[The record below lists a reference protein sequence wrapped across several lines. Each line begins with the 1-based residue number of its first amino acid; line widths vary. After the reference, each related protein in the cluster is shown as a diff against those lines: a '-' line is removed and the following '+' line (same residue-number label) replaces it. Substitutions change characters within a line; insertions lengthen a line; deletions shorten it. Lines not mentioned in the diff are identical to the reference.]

1 MGPHDYALWLLAR
14 EARAMLTRVDRVR
27 PLVLKETMVP
37 AAALAPS
44 AQHAIE
50 SFLFQGRHELR
61 ERLLRFLEELSSPR
75 GGLSA
80 RRLSPVQAQRRFT
93 LLKLRFNAILT
104 HFDLFSEA
112 VSQRSEAET
121 GVWLAGLDVAAQ
133 DALALPGHL
142 EPPPVVCFLAR
153 EAGGAIRRARTRL
166 PGGGENP
173 VALIRLP
180 RERMLSSGLASS
192 LVHEAGH
199 QAIELLRLRESLR
212 GSLLEAGARLREEER
227 QSWRAWVGWL
237 SEILPD
243 LWAIAAVGVSSTL
256 GLMSLVSLPSAFVFR
271 RNMAGPHPSPWLRV
285 QLSCALGGALY
296 PHPQWQRLSATW
308 SAYYP
313 TDRLLPAHRAELA
326 RSQALIP
333 RFVEDLLSHRPS
345 AFDGSSLGQAL
356 LRPSRSPGRL
366 QALDGE
372 RGDWAR
378 ALRRVSPTVAFA
390 AIGQA
395 RVDGRMDPEHESEL
409 LARLLEHWALETTL
423 KRSQRCARISA
434 SSQREPAVARAISAR
449 VASGALAPS

>member
-1 MGPHDYALWLLAR
+1 MGPRDYALWLLAR

-37 AAALAPS
+37 AAALAPN
-44 AQHAIE
+44 AQHAVE
-50 SFLFQGRHELR
+50 SFLFEGRHELR
-61 ERLLRFLEELSSPR
+61 ERLLRFLEELSAPPRHRSPR
-75 GGLSA
+75 G
-80 RRLSPVQAQRRFT
+80 LSPAQAQRRFT

-104 HFDLFSEA
+104 HFDMFSEA

-153 EAGGAIRRARTRL
+153 EAGGAIRRARTRM

-180 RERMLSSGLASS
+180 RERMLSAGIASS
-192 LVHEAGH
+192 LVHEVGH
-199 QAIELLRLRESLR
+199 QAIELLELRESLR
-212 GSLLEAGARLREEER
+212 GSLLASGARLPERER
-227 QSWRAWVGWL
+227 ASWRTWVGWL

-243 LWAIAAVGVSSTL
+243 LWAIAAVGVCSTL

-271 RNMAGPHPSPWLRV
+271 RSLSGPHPSPWLRV
-285 QLSCALGGALY
+285 QLSCAIGAALY
-296 PHPQWQRLSATW
+296 PHPQWQRLAATW

-313 TDRLLPAHRAELA
+313 VERLRPADRVELEE
-326 RSQALIP
+326 RYRLIP
-333 RFVEDLLSHRPS
+333 GFVEELLSHRPP
-345 AFDGSSLGQAL
+345 ALAGSSLGQAL
-356 LRPSRSPGRL
+356 VRPSRSPSHL
-366 QALDGE
+366 QGLGE
-372 RGDWAR
+372 KGDWER
-378 ALRRVSPTVAFA
+378 ALRRVPPTVAFG

-395 RVDGRMDPEHESEL
+395 RADGRMEPEREGEL

-423 KRSQRCARISA
+423 KRARRCARIA
-434 SSQREPAVARAISAR
+434 PSSRHEPTLGRALR
-449 VASGALAPS
+449 DLEPRRALASA